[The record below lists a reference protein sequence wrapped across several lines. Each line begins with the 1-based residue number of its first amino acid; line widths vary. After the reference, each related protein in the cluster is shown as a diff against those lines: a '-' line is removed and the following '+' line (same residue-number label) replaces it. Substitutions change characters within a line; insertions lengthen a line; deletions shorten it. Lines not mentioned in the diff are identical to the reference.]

1 MSEPVMRVAWPIGR
15 AVLLLAAAT
24 ALYLLVPTGFAPQR
38 TIIVATVFVLGIA
51 GATVLIVWQ
60 VRSYRRAA
68 ASGQAQLLGLL
79 TAVYASVLFFAL
91 TYLVLGAGDP
101 NEIADLQ
108 THVDALY
115 FSMSIVST
123 VGFGDVH
130 AVGQTARAIV
140 CLQIGFDLL
149 FISLA
154 LAAVKSAGMPG
165 RSRQ

>member
-1 MSEPVMRVAWPIGR
+1 MRVAWPIGR
-15 AVLLLAAAT
+15 AVLILAAAT
-24 ALYLLVPTGFAPQR
+24 ALYSLVPATFAPQHG
-38 TIIVATVFVLGIA
+38 IIVALVFVLGIA
-51 GATVLIVWQ
+51 GAMVLIVWQ
-60 VRSYRRAA
+60 VRTYRRAA
-68 ASGQAQLLGLL
+68 VTGTAQLVGLL

-101 NEIADLQ
+101 NQIADLQ

-115 FSMSIVST
+115 FSLSIVST

-130 AVGQTARAIV
+130 ATGQAARAIV
-140 CLQIGFDLL
+140 SLQIGFDLL

-165 RSRQ
+165 RARQ